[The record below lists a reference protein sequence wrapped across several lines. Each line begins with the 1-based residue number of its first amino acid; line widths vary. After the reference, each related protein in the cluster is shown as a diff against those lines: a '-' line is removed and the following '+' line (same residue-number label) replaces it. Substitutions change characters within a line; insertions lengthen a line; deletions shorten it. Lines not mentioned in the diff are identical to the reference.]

1 MSDVLLIDNS
11 ILQETVL
18 VPVTAVQPDLVT
30 QTDVVVYVPLASKN
44 AHGIVKIGNG
54 LNITNDGELWWDA
67 SEAPIK
73 YIAKNGEDIVPDDN
87 KRVNIVL
94 NKIDVGL
101 SSVDNTSDL
110 DKPISNATQQA
121 INNVKNDVDNLS
133 NSIDT
138 IEVNITNVDNKQNL
152 DVITDI
158 SITGTGDNRYITST
172 TKNIKTQVVSTDND
186 QLTLASDTRAGLMS
200 VSDYQ
205 QLRTN
210 TSKIEQLENKTSRLI
225 YDEKSNPT
233 ASDINNFAVSEGYEP
248 PFAGLSVVVADTY
261 HIWHYYANVGWKD
274 DGLDIVQQFTN
285 TTAGVIM
292 GSELDGKIY
301 AETDGTAS
309 VNGWGALKGL
319 VSSIDTNVT
328 NHINNTQN
336 PHNVTKAQIGLSNV
350 DNTSDIDKPISTA
363 VQSALDL
370 MLPKSEAPTKVS
382 DLKNDAA
389 YIKNNDVHGTVQIP
403 YIYNVQRIYSVE
415 DKDQLF
421 GNPDGKTEIDLSSDS
436 VSIDRRYPNTPT
448 YIRVFASDRDGVR
461 DVTSIQ
467 SASTKRLI
475 VNGAEDPTF
484 PSNTGVLRVVSE
496 DDGSYIEANLGKLT
510 VVQDEAGSNT
520 LHQDSKSLI
529 FNWNGLYLNNNE
541 ISPNT
546 IRYDIKQTLTDEQ
559 KAQARANIGAGTG
572 GGTGGGG
579 GTVVT
584 VGGVAQET
592 WDADAKL
599 DKSFIKTVGDTKIT
613 VDMNSDDNTP
623 GIVATYEKSNM
634 ISNYVVSTM
643 NLEFKEIQQYISGV
657 KADGTPV
664 YNVIVIDENDIEIG
678 VSTDAVGGSGI
689 VLTPDKIEIE
699 TPKLT
704 YNGSEVA
711 TVNQLSS
718 TSVESV
724 NGKTGA
730 VVLYA
735 NDVGAVAIDDI
746 VDNLITE
753 DTTKV
758 LSANQGKVLADRD
771 ATTNQQLT
779 LAKAAIT
786 AIQGDVSTLQNSV
799 SENTKDITQNMADIA
814 DINNKISTQASETNK
829 LADKDFVNSSIN
841 NVAAFYITADAN
853 GNAFETYAQLST
865 ATVFYNGG
873 QVRTPTRNDYCVV
886 RSDENHDNA
895 TTRYIYQGSQWEF
908 QYIVNETSLTAEQL
922 AAINSGITSALV
934 TKLNGIETGA
944 NKITVVQS
952 TGTSTSSV
960 MSQNATT
967 TELAKKFNSGYGTCS
982 TDGGTSAKVVTIS
995 DTNWQLKVGT
1005 IIGVKFTNT
1014 NSASNVTLNVNNT
1027 GAKSIYYSNT
1037 VYTGNDENIVG
1048 YSGKIIY
1055 YMYDGT
1061 YWCWLN
1067 SGIEKDTLTSAYCN
1081 TTSATASKV
1090 ASCTHYRLLAKSYL
1104 HITMI
1109 NANTSKTALTLNVN
1123 NTGKKPI
1130 YINGIASSKTNYT
1143 LPAGTYIIYYDG
1155 TNYQFRTDG
1164 VLPNIDTYP
1173 AITFAESERQKSK
1186 NLIPFPFYDGNSK
1199 TDNGI
1204 TFTVNNDQSILV
1216 TGSITNHDSYANFYL
1231 ASNMPLKA
1239 GTYSIFRDSSGADI
1253 EAVAKIGNKIN
1264 FGSFT
1269 LSSDAT
1275 VEILV
1280 RVPNFST
1287 QTYNHILKVMVCEG
1301 GKDTNWQ
1308 PYNGPIVHEKQ
1319 IGITIGDAFINNNA
1333 VTAGEVSW
1341 VKLGKLVVVSFSD
1354 VKFKNPINHQ
1364 DLYFFGL
1371 PKKAIKAQTF
1381 LLHQQNTHGGSS
1393 IRCMMRKDSTQ
1404 IINWYQDTT
1413 LDTNAQYYGQ
1423 LTYIT
1428 DEN

>member
-44 AHGIVKIGNG
+44 AHGIVKIGDG

-67 SEAPIK
+67 SEVPIK
-73 YIAKNGEDIVPDDN
+73 HIAKNGEDIVPDNN

-101 SSVDNTSDL
+101 SNVDNTSDL

-121 INNVKNDVDNLS
+121 INIVKNDVDNLS

-138 IEVNITNVDNKQNL
+138 IEINIADVDNKQNL

-225 YDEKSNPT
+225 YDDKSNPT

-309 VNGWGALKGL
+309 VNGWGALTGS
-319 VSSIDTNVT
+319 VSSIDINVT

-336 PHNVTKAQIGLSNV
+336 PHNVTKTQVGLSNV

-370 MLPKSEAPTKVS
+370 MLPRSEAPTKVS

-448 YIRVFASDRDGVR
+448 YIPVFASRRDDVR

-484 PSNTGVLRVVSE
+484 PSNSGVLRVVSE
-496 DDGSYIEANLGKLT
+496 DDGSYIEANLSKLT
-510 VVQDEAGSNT
+510 VVQGEDGSNT

-546 IRYDIKQTLTDEQ
+546 IRYDIEQTLTDEQ

-572 GGTGGGG
+572 GGTGGG
-579 GTVVT
+579 TVVT
-584 VGGVAQET
+584 VGGVAQDT

-623 GIVATYEKSNM
+623 GIVASYEKSGM

-643 NLEFKEIQQYISGV
+643 NLEFKEILQYISGV

-664 YNVIVIDENDIEIG
+664 YNGIVIDEDGIQMI
-678 VSTDAVGGSGI
+678 VTTDAMGGSG
-689 VLTPDKIEIE
+689 VMFTPDNIGID

-704 YNGSEVA
+704 YNGNEVA

-771 ATTNQQLT
+771 AETNQQLT

-786 AIQGDVSTLQNSV
+786 VIQGDVSTLQNSV
-799 SENTKDITQNMADIA
+799 SKNTEDITQNMADIA
-814 DINNKISTQASETNK
+814 DINKKIPTQASETNK

-865 ATVFYNGG
+865 ATVFYSGG

-967 TELAKKFNSGYGTCS
+967 TELAKKFNSGYGACS
-982 TDGGTSAKVVTIS
+982 TDGGTSAKVVTIA

-1027 GAKSIYYSNT
+1027 GAKSIYYSNI
-1037 VYTGNDENIVG
+1037 VYTGNNENIVG

-1067 SGIEKDTLTSAYCN
+1067 SSVEKDTLTSAYCN
-1081 TTSATASKV
+1081 TTSATAAKT
-1090 ASCTHYRLLAKSYL
+1090 ASYTNYKLLAKSYL
-1104 HITMI
+1104 HITMT

-1123 NTGKKPI
+1123 GKGAKPI
-1130 YINGIASSKTNYT
+1130 YINGKVSSATNYT
-1143 LPAGTYIIYYDG
+1143 LPAGSYIVYYDG

-1173 AITFAESERQKSK
+1173 AIKFAESERQKSAT
-1186 NLIPFPFYDGNSK
+1186 DG
-1199 TDNGI
+1199 
-1204 TFTVNNDQSILV
+1204 
-1216 TGSITNHDSYANFYL
+1216 A
-1231 ASNMPLKA
+1231 
-1239 GTYSIFRDSSGADI
+1239 
-1253 EAVAKIGNKIN
+1253 
-1264 FGSFT
+1264 
-1269 LSSDAT
+1269 
-1275 VEILV
+1275 
-1280 RVPNFST
+1280 
-1287 QTYNHILKVMVCEG
+1287 
-1301 GKDTNWQ
+1301 
-1308 PYNGPIVHEKQ
+1308 IVHEKK
-1319 IGITIGDAFINNNA
+1319 IAGVEHVETIYDMSSSDSNINWGN
-1333 VTAGEVSW
+1333 TAGIPLFDGFTITHDFSGFKKYDFIYEPNTRSDNWYCSARTITVYDASAGDGVFAYFDCVSPSSCYAEN
-1341 VKLGKLVVVSFSD
+1341 VGGKKIFTQFRMASNKQSVSVISSIINADGSFSSIPSGYGN
-1354 VKFKNPINHQ
+1354 FYR
-1364 DLYFFGL
+1364 L
-1371 PKKAIKAQTF
+1371 IKIV
-1381 LLHQQNTHGGSS
+1381 GY
-1393 IRCMMRKDSTQ
+1393 K
-1404 IINWYQDTT
+1404 
-1413 LDTNAQYYGQ
+1413 
-1423 LTYIT
+1423 
-1428 DEN
+1428 